1 MTGLEENTSLPESPM
16 KPLKE
21 ILPIKAKVDY
31 QPKPNQEVQSYNN
44 FIFLYGSPPKL
55 TIEMETT
62 MVTDL
67 ISGLTK
73 QIEMQKYFIKV
84 PDVFED
90 LKSANL
96 RFETNASGTL

>member
-21 ILPIKAKVDY
+21 IPPIKAKVDY

-73 QIEMQKYFIKV
+73 
-84 PDVFED
+84 
-90 LKSANL
+90 
-96 RFETNASGTL
+96 